1 MKSLN
6 ASILLLLFALPMLFS
21 CDDSSTSNAIDDSVA
36 EQLIGVDG
44 GSITSSDGR
53 LSLHFPDGALPAENT
68 ITIKAVDPGQLG
80 SEFNDIDVDVVYELG
95 PDGLS
100 FDEPVSVT
108 LTMDAPSADDA
119 AGRTITA
126 LPLLTASGGTV
137 EAGGN
142 PDIQFND
149 DGTLTATAEIMHF
162 SQLAHAESIGSSTV
176 RVFSSGS
183 QSSTHVVGPPY
194 ILTSYKQ
201 VELAATVVLERSDGV
216 NRLSNLGVDFGFE
229 ISAVGP
235 VALWRNDGNEDL
247 YKLISVRTGIRGN
260 WSPDSIDTVLFEDI
274 LNGMSPYILEPNP
287 DAAGN
292 SGSAKY
298 VPLVMGDYD
307 YQYRC
312 TGVGSGRIYENIT
325 LDYDLSGLSGEQAL
339 GYLFGSLSASE
350 DNSSLQFQTYRN
362 IECVDDSEDVSGCTD
377 PSASNYNPA
386 ATVDDGSCTYDVVE
400 PGAVTIDL
408 SATSISDEHQVG
420 VSECAQ
426 EVGTLTVTNTSGEA
440 LLMEH
445 TFPGTA
451 LVVVSSSNNNPAY
464 VEPGSSVSYT
474 FYFVCE
480 APVDAA
486 SDFQLVAT
494 PFDDD
499 ANPDTA
505 RAISSSVP
513 VTVTV
518 TGN

>member
-6 ASILLLLFALPMLFS
+6 ASILLLLFALPILFS

-80 SEFNDIDVDVVYELG
+80 SEFNDIEVDVVYELG

-142 PDIQFND
+142 PDIQLNE
-149 DGTLTATAEIMHF
+149 DGTLTATAEITHF
-162 SQLAHAESIGSSTV
+162 SHIASAESIGGSTV
-176 RVFSSGS
+176 RAFSSGS
-183 QSSTHVVGPPY
+183 RHSTQRVGT
-194 ILTSYKQ
+194 IDAGGIASL
-201 VELAATVVLERSDGV
+201 VATIALERGDSV
-216 NRLSNLGVDFGFE
+216 NHLSNLQIDYAFEVSSVGPIVLSGVDFDQGSYLLGAARSL
-229 ISAVGP
+229 IPSDWAP
-235 VALWRNDGNEDL
+235 GNSITLNNESFL
-247 YKLISVRTGIRGN
+247 NTL
-260 WSPDSIDTVLFEDI
+260 SPS
-274 LNGMSPYILEPNP
+274 ILEL
-287 DAAGN
+287 DVGQSTQ
-292 SGSAKY
+292 SGRSKY
-298 VPLVMGDYD
+298 VPLVYKDYI
-307 YQYRC
+307 YRFIC
-312 TGVGSGRIYENIT
+312 TDVGRGTIYERIVLN
-325 LDYDLSGLSGEQAL
+325 YDTSLMSADQELAFF
-339 GYLFGSLSASE
+339 LFGALTDSGDKVSPFFNTRRTVDCV
-350 DNSSLQFQTYRN
+350 DNS
-362 IECVDDSEDVSGCTD
+362 EEVPGCTD
-377 PSASNYNPA
+377 PSANNYNPA

-400 PGAVTIDL
+400 PGGVTIDL

>member
-6 ASILLLLFALPMLFS
+6 ASILLLLFALPILFS

-80 SEFNDIDVDVVYELG
+80 SEFNDIEVDVVYELG

-100 FDEPVSVT
+100 FDKPVSVT

-142 PDIQFND
+142 PDIQLND
-149 DGTLTATAEIMHF
+149 DGTLTATAEITHF
-162 SQLAHAESIGSSTV
+162 SHIASTESIGGSTV
-176 RVFSSGS
+176 RAFSSGPRH
-183 QSSTHVVGPPY
+183 STYVVGS
-194 ILTSYKQ
+194 IGDQIK
-201 VELAATVVLERSDGV
+201 VMELAAAVVLKRSDSI
-216 NRLSNLGVDFGFE
+216 NRLANLRVDFGFE
-229 ISAVGP
+229 ITSVGP
-235 VALWRNDGNEDL
+235 IALLGSDDQ
-247 YKLISVRTGIRGN
+247 RGDHLLRSTQTQVPAN
-260 WSPDSIDTVLFEDI
+260 WAPDYRDTINGEFI
-274 LNGMSPYILEPNP
+274 LNTISPGILESDVNAP
-287 DAAGN
+287 GV
-292 SGSAKY
+292 SSRTKF
-298 VPLVMGDYD
+298 VPLVLRDYA
-307 YQYRC
+307 YTYSC
-312 TGVGSGRIYENIT
+312 TGIGRGTIYERIF
-325 LDYDLSGLSGEQAL
+325 LDYDLSAMSGDKAI
-339 GYLFGSLSASE
+339 GYLFGYLSGSE
-350 DNSSLQFQTYRN
+350 DNVSLSYNTQRTVD
-362 IECVDDSEDVSGCTD
+362 CVDGSEDVSGCTD
-377 PSASNYNPA
+377 QSANNYNPA